1 MFKKLGIQL
10 YTVRETMRDAESIR
24 ATFKALKEMG
34 YDQAQTAGCAVPYAE
49 FGQIAKEEGIEIV
62 GTHEGFQGMLEDID
76 AVIVSHKE
84 LGTTNVGIGGMPG
97 DYESS
102 YEKTLEFCKLANK
115 IGAALKPHGMKFT
128 YHNHAFEFKKFPESG
143 DDTLMDI
150 LLKNTDPET
159 VSFVMDT
166 YWIQHGG
173 GDVCDWI
180 EKFAGRIDILH
191 LKDKRVTQWDGEIG
205 EIGSGNL
212 PWKKILETAER
223 TGVKT
228 IVVEQDC
235 NWKDDDALKS
245 AKISADYL
253 KKLLNI

>member
-10 YTVRETMRDAESIR
+10 YTVRDHMNNAEDIR
-24 ATFKALKEMG
+24 ATFKKLKALG
-34 YDQAQTAGCAVPYAE
+34 YDQGQTAGCAIPFAE
-49 FGQIAKEEGIEIV
+49 FGKIAAEEDFEIV
-62 GTHEGFQGMLEDID
+62 GTHEDFRYLLENTEQAIKDHQ
-76 AVIVSHKE
+76 A
-84 LGTTNVGIGGMPG
+84 LGTVNMGIGGMPG
-97 DYESS
+97 EFYASE
-102 YEKTLEFCKLANK
+102 EKTLEFCKYANEIGEK
-115 IGAALKPHGMKFT
+115 IKPYGMKFT
-128 YHNHAFEFKKFPESG
+128 YHNHSGEFKKFGGS
-143 DDTLMDI
+143 DTMMDI

-191 LKDKRVTQWDGEIG
+191 LKDKKVTNWDGEIG
-205 EIGSGNL
+205 EIGVGNL
-212 PWKKILETAER
+212 PWKKILDTAER

-235 NWKDDDALKS
+235 NWTDDDAFKS

-253 KKLLNI
+253 AQFLDK

>member
-10 YTVRETMRDAESIR
+10 YTVRDHLGNADEIR
-24 ATFKALKEMG
+24 ATFKKLKELG
-34 YDQAQTAGCAVPYAE
+34 YDQVQTAGCGIPFAE
-49 FGQIAKEEGIEIV
+49 FGKIAAEEGIEIV
-62 GTHEGFQGMLEDID
+62 GTHEDFGYMLENTEQAIKDHQ
-76 AVIVSHKE
+76 A
-84 LGTTNVGIGGMPG
+84 LGTVNMGIGGMPG
-97 DYESS
+97 EYFASKA
-102 YEKTLEFCKLANK
+102 KTLEFCEKANK
-115 IGAALKPHGMKFT
+115 IGAAIKPYGMKFT
-128 YHNHAFEFKKFPESG
+128 YHNHAAEFKKFPDSG
-143 DDTLMDI
+143 DDTMMDI

-191 LKDKRVTQWDGEIG
+191 LKDKKVTNWDGEIG
-205 EIGSGNL
+205 EIGAGNL

-235 NWKDDDALKS
+235 NWTDDDAFKS
-245 AKISADYL
+245 AKMSADYL
-253 KKLLNI
+253 AQFLDK

>member
-1 MFKKLGIQL
+1 ML
-10 YTVRETMRDAESIR
+10 TD
-24 ATFKALKEMG
+24 
-34 YDQAQTAGCAVPYAE
+34 
-49 FGQIAKEEGIEIV
+49 IEKCIKD
-62 GTHEGFQGMLEDID
+62 HQD
-76 AVIVSHKE
+76 
-84 LGTTNVGIGGMPG
+84 LGTTNMGIGGMPG
-97 DYESS
+97 EYYESKA
-102 YEKTLEFCKLANK
+102 KTLEFCEKANK
-115 IGAALKPHGMKFT
+115 IGAALKPYGMKFT
-128 YHNHAFEFKKFPESG
+128 YHNHSGEFKKFPDSG
-143 DDTLMDI
+143 DDTMMDI

-191 LKDKRVTQWDGEIG
+191 LKDKKVTDWDGEIS
-205 EIGSGNL
+205 EIGRGNL

-235 NWKDDDALKS
+235 NWEDGDALKS

-253 KKLLNI
+253 AQFLDK

>member
-10 YTVRETMRDAESIR
+10 YTVRETMKDAESIR

-34 YDQAQTAGCAVPYAE
+34 YDQAQTAGCAIPFAE

-62 GTHEGFQGMLEDID
+62 GTHESFTPMLTDIEKCIKD
-76 AVIVSHKE
+76 HQA
-84 LGTTNVGIGGMPG
+84 LGTTNMGIGGMPG
-97 DYESS
+97 EYYESKA
-102 YEKTLEFCKLANK
+102 KTLEFCEKANK
-115 IGAALKPHGMKFT
+115 IGAALKPYGMKFT
-128 YHNHAFEFKKFPESG
+128 YHNHSGEFKKFPDSG
-143 DDTLMDI
+143 DDTMMDI

-191 LKDKRVTQWDGEIG
+191 LKDKKVTDWDGEIS
-205 EIGSGNL
+205 EIGRGNL

-235 NWKDDDALKS
+235 NWEDGDALKS

-253 KKLLNI
+253 AQFLDK